1 MRATQ
6 VIVNLESI
14 KHNILEIKK
23 YLGSNVNIMPVVK
36 AYGYGT
42 YLNCC
47 SEILNE
53 FEYVAVAYLD
63 EAMELRNNG
72 YKNDILILYPLSKDE
87 FEVAKEFDFI
97 LNGSNIFDIVD
108 DYTKVRVHTEIET
121 GMGRTGLQI
130 GNVDTYINKL
140 KENENIVVDGIFTH
154 LSSNSN
160 EEFSFKQIDLF
171 EQALKQF
178 NDSGIYPKNIHVC
191 SSGGIKYYHNYLY
204 NMVRIG
210 LLIYGYYP
218 NDSLKEVIELEPSMI
233 LKSNISFLKN
243 IDIGETVGYNR
254 NFVAEKET
262 VVATIPF
269 GFADGLLTLET
280 GEPYVVI
287 NGHKSKIIGIC
298 MDNMMLDVTE
308 VENVKLGDDVFIWDN
323 DKLTIEQLGC
333 WCNDICNYEVMS
345 SISSRVPR
353 VFEKKKN

>member
-1 MRATQ
+1 MRKTQ

-14 KHNILEIKK
+14 KHNINELKN
-23 YLGSNVNIMPVVK
+23 YLGSGVNIMPVVK

-42 YLNCC
+42 HLNYC
-47 SEILNE
+47 SDILNE

-63 EAMELRNNG
+63 EAIELRNSG

-87 FEVAKEFDFI
+87 FDVAKEFDFI

-108 DYTKVRVHTEIET
+108 DQTKVRIHTEIET

-130 GNVDTYINKL
+130 SRVDEYIERL
-140 KENENIVVDGIFTH
+140 KDNDNISVDGIFTH

-160 EEFSFKQIDLF
+160 EEFSLRQINLF
-171 EQALKQF
+171 EKTLEIF
-178 NDSGIYPKNIHVC
+178 NENGIYPKNVHVC
-191 SSGGIKYYHNYLY
+191 SSGGIKYYQDYLH

-218 NDSLKEVIELEPSMI
+218 NDSLKDVIELEPSML
-233 LKSNISFLKN
+233 LKTNISFLKT
-243 IDIGETVGYNR
+243 IGVGETVGYNK
-254 NFVAEKET
+254 NFVAERES
-262 VVATIPF
+262 VIATIPF

-280 GEPYVVI
+280 GEPYVIV
-287 NGHKSKIIGIC
+287 NGQKSKIIGIC

-308 VENVKLGDDVFIWDN
+308 IDDVKLGDEVFIWDN
-323 DKLTIEQLGC
+323 DKLTIDQLGE
-333 WCNDICNYEVMS
+333 WCNGICNYEVMS

-353 VFEKKKN
+353 VLKR